1 MLVFLGI
8 NFNFLT
14 LCIAFYGL
22 ISCYSQCN
30 KLLLA
35 SSSCSAPIIQS
46 SFNGLVTARMSLVSS
61 LKHSIFVRIYGG
73 LLIVCLCVALFA
85 QLLMD
90 TINKERVQSYR
101 ENMATGAFYLV
112 SEGIGHQDSE
122 AQREYWLSDASSLFG
137 STFKI
142 LPIKEVGFSSSELRR
157 FDNGETVVRYVTQPT
172 YADVYHRLPDGKSV
186 LTVRISQVTEQQVRA
201 MAVFLLDD
209 LSYYSTLSA
218 KSSRLAQLSE
228 KFAFPLK
235 LKGINSLSLDS
246 DQMARLRRDEV
257 VILFQD
263 TSSNQGGSS
272 IKIIVPSEINDM
284 VIVMGPVPLFNWFPL
299 NLIISMVLISMFLIS
314 LGVYALI
321 FPLERKLQ
329 LIQVG
334 VNEVSEGNLDI
345 QVQVIGQDEI
355 ARLSATFNAMTS
367 HIKRLIESQREL
379 TRAVSHELRTPV
391 ARIRFAVDTLADT
404 EDEESRFK
412 QRDFI
417 DEDIESLNGLI
428 DEMLTYAKLEEGSPK
443 LDLEAVNLK
452 ELIEQV
458 VRETNALGKDIKI
471 VGNPPNAKVTAIA
484 DRRYLHRVIQNL
496 AGNALRYAES
506 TIIISAGVKKGDAF
520 VIVEDD
526 GHGIAES
533 DREKVFIPFSRLD
546 DSRTRASG
554 GYGLGLSIVS
564 RIAFW
569 FNGSMSVDESPELGG
584 ARFAMTWP
592 IKPLTQTIS
601 ADQITQEQSNR
612 SFDS

>member
-1 MLVFLGI
+1 
-8 NFNFLT
+8 
-14 LCIAFYGL
+14 
-22 ISCYSQCN
+22 
-30 KLLLA
+30 
-35 SSSCSAPIIQS
+35 
-46 SFNGLVTARMSLVSS
+46 MSLVSS

-391 ARIRFAVDTLADT
+391 ARIRFAVDMLADT

>member
-1 MLVFLGI
+1 
-8 NFNFLT
+8 
-14 LCIAFYGL
+14 
-22 ISCYSQCN
+22 
-30 KLLLA
+30 
-35 SSSCSAPIIQS
+35 
-46 SFNGLVTARMSLVSS
+46 MSLVSS
-61 LKHSIFVRIYGG
+61 LKHSIFIRIYAG
-73 LLIVCLCVALFA
+73 LLVVCLCVALFA

-112 SEGIGHQDSE
+112 SEGIAHQDSDM
-122 AQREYWLSDASSLFG
+122 QREYWLSDASSLFG
-137 STFKI
+137 TPFRI
-142 LPIKEVGFSSSELRR
+142 VPIKDIDFSSSELRR
-157 FDNGETVVRYVTQPT
+157 FENGETVVRYVTQPT
-172 YADVYHRLPDGKSV
+172 YADVYQRMPNSDNV

-209 LSYYSTLSA
+209 LSYYTTLSA
-218 KSSRLAQLSE
+218 KRKRLAALEE
-228 KFAFPLK
+228 KFTFPLT
-235 LKGINSLSLDS
+235 LQGISSLNLDS
-246 DQMARLRRDEV
+246 DQLARLRRDEV

-263 TSSNQGGSS
+263 TSSSQSNSA
-272 IKIIVPSEINDM
+272 IKIIVPSEISDM
-284 VIVMGPVPLFNWFPL
+284 AIMMGPIPLFNWFPL
-299 NLIISMVLISMFLIS
+299 NLIVSMVLISMFLIS

-334 VNEVSEGNLDI
+334 VNEVSAGNLDS

-355 ARLSATFNAMTS
+355 ARLSATFNAMTA

-391 ARIRFAVDTLADT
+391 ARIRFAVDMLADT
-404 EDEESRFK
+404 EDEDSRFM
-412 QRDFI
+412 QRDYI

-443 LDLEAVNLK
+443 LDLESVNLK

-458 VRETNALGKDIKI
+458 VRETNALGKDIKV
-471 VGNPPNAKVTAIA
+471 VGNPPNSKVTAVA

-496 AGNALRYAES
+496 AGNALRYAET
-506 TIIISAGVKKGDAF
+506 TIVISAGVKKGNAF
-520 VIVEDD
+520 VSVEDD
-526 GHGIAES
+526 GQGIAEE

-569 FNGSMSVDESPELGG
+569 FNGSMSVDESPKFGG
-584 ARFAMTWP
+584 ARFVMTWP
-592 IKPLTQTIS
+592 INPLTQTIA
-601 ADQITQEQSNR
+601 ADQITQEKSDR
-612 SFDS
+612 TFDGQ

>member
-1 MLVFLGI
+1 
-8 NFNFLT
+8 
-14 LCIAFYGL
+14 
-22 ISCYSQCN
+22 
-30 KLLLA
+30 
-35 SSSCSAPIIQS
+35 
-46 SFNGLVTARMSLVSS
+46 MSLVSS

-112 SEGIGHQDSE
+112 SEGISRQESE
-122 AQREYWLSDASSLFG
+122 SQREYWLSDASSLFG
-137 STFKI
+137 SSFRV
-142 LPIKEVGFSSSELRR
+142 LPIEEVDFSSSELRR
-157 FDNGETVVRYVTQPT
+157 FEDGKTVVRYVAQPT
-172 YADVYHRLPDGKSV
+172 FADVYHRLPDGESV

-209 LSYYSTLSA
+209 LSYYARISE
-218 KSSRLAQLSE
+218 KRDRLTQLSE
-228 KFAFPLK
+228 KFAFPLT
-235 LKGINSLSLDS
+235 LKGINTLNLDS
-246 DQMARLRRDEV
+246 DQLARLRRDEV

-263 TSSNQGGSS
+263 TSSSQGSSS

-284 VIVMGPVPLFNWFPL
+284 VVMMGPVPLFNWFPL

-391 ARIRFAVDTLADT
+391 ARIRFAVDMLADT
-404 EDEESRFK
+404 EDEDSRFQ

-428 DEMLTYAKLEEGSPK
+428 DEILTYAKLEEGSPK
-443 LDLEAVNLK
+443 LDLESVNLK
-452 ELIEQV
+452 ELIEQI

-496 AGNALRYAES
+496 AGNALRYAET
-506 TIIISAGVKKGDAF
+506 TIVISAGVKKGDAF
-520 VIVEDD
+520 VMVEDD
-526 GHGIAES
+526 GHGIPEA
-533 DREKVFIPFSRLD
+533 DREKVFIPFARLD

-569 FNGSMSVDESPELGG
+569 FNGIMSVDESPDLGG
-584 ARFAMTWP
+584 ARFTMTWP

-601 ADQITQEQSNR
+601 ADQITQEQSER
-612 SFDS
+612 SFES

>member
-1 MLVFLGI
+1 MW
-8 NFNFLT
+8 FNYPVT
-14 LCIAFYGL
+14 HHSID
-22 ISCYSQCN
+22 
-30 KLLLA
+30 
-35 SSSCSAPIIQS
+35 
-46 SFNGLVTARMSLVSS
+46 LVTARMSLVSS
-61 LKHSIFVRIYGG
+61 LKHSIFVRIYAG

-112 SEGIGHQDSE
+112 AEGITRQDSE
-122 AQREYWLSDASSLFG
+122 SQREYWLSDASSLLG
-137 STFKI
+137 STFRI
-142 LPIKEVGFSSSELRR
+142 IPIKAVDFSANELRR
-157 FDNGETVVRYVTQPT
+157 FDKDETVVRYVSQQN
-172 YADVYHRLPDGKSV
+172 YADVYHRMPDGESV
-186 LTVRISQVTEQQVRA
+186 LTVKISQVTEQQVRA
-201 MAVFLLDD
+201 MSVFLLDD
-209 LSYYSTLSA
+209 MSYYTTLSA
-218 KSSRLAQLSE
+218 KRARLAELE
-228 KFAFPLK
+228 KKFPFPLA
-235 LKGINSLSLDS
+235 LKGVNELNLDS
-246 DQMARLRRDEV
+246 DQLARLRRDEI

-263 TSSNQGGSS
+263 TSTSQSDSS
-272 IKIIVPSEINDM
+272 IRVVVPSEISGM
-284 VIVMGPVPLFNWFPL
+284 AILMGPVPLFNWFPL
-299 NLIISMVLISMFLIS
+299 NLIVSMILISMFLIS

-334 VNEVSEGNLDI
+334 VNEVSRGNLDS

-391 ARIRFAVDTLADT
+391 ARIRFAVDMLADT
-404 EDEESRFK
+404 DDEDSRFM
-412 QRDFI
+412 QRDYI
-417 DEDIESLNGLI
+417 DEDIEALNGLI

-443 LDLEAVNLK
+443 LDLEAVNFQD
-452 ELIEQV
+452 LIEQI

-471 VGNPPNAKVTAIA
+471 VGNPPSSKVTAIA

-496 AGNALRYAES
+496 AGNALRYAET
-506 TIIISAGVKKGDAF
+506 TIIISAGVKKGNAF
-520 VIVEDD
+520 VCVEDD
-526 GHGIAES
+526 GQGIPEA

-569 FNGSMSVDESPELGG
+569 FSGSMSVDESPNLGG
-584 ARFAMTWP
+584 ARFTMTWP
-592 IKPLTQTIS
+592 VKPLTQTIA
-601 ADQITQEQSNR
+601 ADQITQEKSDR
-612 SFDS
+612 TFS

>member
-1 MLVFLGI
+1 
-8 NFNFLT
+8 
-14 LCIAFYGL
+14 
-22 ISCYSQCN
+22 
-30 KLLLA
+30 
-35 SSSCSAPIIQS
+35 
-46 SFNGLVTARMSLVSS
+46 MSLVSS
-61 LKHSIFVRIYGG
+61 LKHSIFIRIYGG

-112 SEGIGHQDSE
+112 AEGIAHQKS
-122 AQREYWLSDASSLFG
+122 AIQREYWLSDASSLFG
-137 STFKI
+137 STFRI
-142 LPIKEVGFSSSELRR
+142 VPTKEINFSSSDLRR
-157 FDNGETVVRYVTQPT
+157 LNDGEAVVRYVNQPT
-172 YADVYHRLPDGKSV
+172 YADVYYLLPDGTSV
-186 LTVRISQVTEQQVRA
+186 LTVRISQVNEQQVRA

-209 LSYYSTLSA
+209 LSYYNT
-218 KSSRLAQLSE
+218 LSE
-228 KFAFPLK
+228 KRNRLADLEQKFSFPLS
-235 LKGINSLSLDS
+235 LQAVNSLSLDS

-263 TSSNQGGSS
+263 TSSSQSNSS
-272 IKIIVPSEINDM
+272 INIIVPSEINDM
-284 VIVMGPVPLFNWFPL
+284 AILMGPVPLFNWFPL
-299 NLIISMVLISMFLIS
+299 NLIVSMVLISMFLIS

-334 VNEVSEGNLDI
+334 VNEVSKGNLDV

-355 ARLSATFNAMTS
+355 ARLSATFNAMTE

-391 ARIRFAVDTLADT
+391 ARIRFAVDMLADT
-404 EDEESRFK
+404 DDEDSRQM
-412 QRDFI
+412 QRDYI

-428 DEMLTYAKLEEGSPK
+428 DEILTYAKLEEGSPK
-443 LDLEAVNLK
+443 LDLESVNLK
-452 ELIEQV
+452 ELIEQIE
-458 VRETNALGKDIKI
+458 RETNALGKPIRI
-471 VGNPPNAKVTAIA
+471 VAKTPASKVTAIA

-496 AGNALRYAES
+496 AGNALRYADS
-506 TIIISAGVKKGDAF
+506 TIIISGGVRKGNAW
-520 VIVEDD
+520 VSVEDD
-526 GHGIAES
+526 GHGIPEE

-569 FNGSMSVDESPELGG
+569 FNGGMKVDESPDLGG
-584 ARFAMTWP
+584 ARFIMTWP
-592 IKPLTQTIS
+592 VKPLTQAIA
-601 ADQITQEQSNR
+601 ADEITQEQSDR
-612 SFDS
+612 SFGNSAP

>member
-1 MLVFLGI
+1 MR
-8 NFNFLT
+8 
-14 LCIAFYGL
+14 
-22 ISCYSQCN
+22 S
-30 KLLLA
+30 LL
-35 SSSCSAPIIQS
+35 SSSNGS
-46 SFNGLVTARMSLVSS
+46 SSLLPNGLVTARMSLVSS
-61 LKHSIFVRIYGG
+61 FKHSIFIRIYAG

-85 QLLMD
+85 QLLMG

-112 SEGIGHQDSE
+112 SEGIAHQSSE

-137 STFKI
+137 TPFRI
-142 LPIKEVGFSSSELRR
+142 LPITDIDFSSSELRR
-157 FDNGETVVRYVTQPT
+157 FDNGETVVRYVTQPD
-172 YADVYHRLPDGKSV
+172 YADVYHRLPDGNSI
-186 LTVRISQVTEQQVRA
+186 LTVKISQVTEQQVRA

-209 LSYYSTLSA
+209 LSYYTTLAA
-218 KSSRLAQLSE
+218 KRERLKTLEE
-228 KFAFPLK
+228 KFIFPLE
-235 LKGINSLSLDS
+235 LQGISALNLDS
-246 DQMARLRRDEV
+246 DQLGRLRRDEV

-263 TSSNQGGSS
+263 TSSSQGDSAV
-272 IKIIVPSEINDM
+272 KIIVPSEISDM
-284 VIVMGPVPLFNWFPL
+284 AIMMGPIPLFNWYPL

-345 QVQVIGQDEI
+345 QVQVVGQDEI
-355 ARLSATFNAMTS
+355 ARLSATFNAMTA

-391 ARIRFAVDTLADT
+391 ARIRFAVDMLADT
-404 EDEESRFK
+404 EDEDSRFM
-412 QRDFI
+412 QRDYI

-443 LDLEAVNLK
+443 LDLESVNLK
-452 ELIEQV
+452 ELVEQI

-471 VGNPPNAKVTAIA
+471 VGNPPNAKVTAVA

-496 AGNALRYAES
+496 AGNALRYAET
-506 TIIISAGVKKGDAF
+506 TIIISAGVKKGNAF
-520 VIVEDD
+520 VSVEDD
-526 GHGIAES
+526 GQGIPEE

-569 FNGSMSVDESPELGG
+569 FSGTMSVDESPEFGG
-584 ARFAMTWP
+584 ARFVMTWP
-592 IKPLTQTIS
+592 VKPLTQTIA
-601 ADQITQEQSNR
+601 ADQITQEQSDRTFTNE
-612 SFDS
+612 